1 MDSII
6 YKVIFK
12 AIHQFENKN
21 LTLNFKNL
29 IFDKPITLPHKLI
42 PKLKDLSEKSDTII
56 VFQNIEEVIIVGN
69 VKPQYEYNYYIVI
82 LFTLITNEE
91 KQGYLIGNVKNIGDI
106 IIGTWPFNQQ
116 ETDLTPETILEK
128 SKDLLNNPE
137 KYNKICV
144 ISQ

>member
-29 IFDKPITLPHKLI
+29 ILEKPITLPHKLI
-42 PKLKDLSEKSDTII
+42 PKLKDLSEKSDKII

-69 VKPQYEYNYYIVI
+69 VKPQYEYKYYLVI
-82 LFTLITNEE
+82 LFTQISNEE
-91 KQGYLIGNVKNIGDI
+91 KRGYLIGNVKNIGDI
-106 IIGTWPFNQQ
+106 IIGIWPFNQQ
-116 ETDLTPETILEK
+116 ETDLTPETILEN
-128 SKDLLNNPE
+128 SNNLLKNPE
-137 KYNKICV
+137 QYDKICV

>member
-29 IFDKPITLPHKLI
+29 IFEKPITLPHKLI
-42 PKLKDLSEKSDTII
+42 PKLKDLSEKSNTII

-69 VKPQYEYNYYIVI
+69 VKPQYEYKYYLVI
-82 LFTLITNEE
+82 LFTQISNEE
-91 KQGYLIGNVKNIGDI
+91 KRGYLIGNVKNIGDI
-106 IIGTWPFNQQ
+106 IIGIWPFNQQ
-116 ETDLTPETILEK
+116 ETDLTPETILEN
-128 SKDLLNNPE
+128 SKNLLKNPE
-137 KYNKICV
+137 QYDKICV

>member
-29 IFDKPITLPHKLI
+29 IFDEPITLPHKLI

>member
-6 YKVIFK
+6 YKLIFK

-29 IFDKPITLPHKLI
+29 IFEKPITLPHKLI

-56 VFQNIEEVIIVGN
+56 IFQNIEEVIIVGN
-69 VKPQYEYNYYIVI
+69 AKPQYEYKYYLVI
-82 LFTLITNEE
+82 LFTQISNEE
-91 KQGYLIGNVKNIGDI
+91 KRGYLIGNVKNIGDI
-106 IIGTWPFNQQ
+106 IIGIWPFNQQ
-116 ETDLTPETILEK
+116 ETDLTPETILEN
-128 SKDLLNNPE
+128 SNNLLKNPE
-137 KYNKICV
+137 QYDKICV

>member
-29 IFDKPITLPHKLI
+29 IFEKPITLPHKLI

-69 VKPQYEYNYYIVI
+69 VKPQYEYKYYLVI
-82 LFTLITNEE
+82 LFTQISNEE
-91 KQGYLIGNVKNIGDI
+91 KRGYLIGNVKNIGDI
-106 IIGTWPFNQQ
+106 IIGIWPFNQQ
-116 ETDLTPETILEK
+116 ETDLTPETILEN
-128 SKDLLNNPE
+128 SNNLLKNPE
-137 KYNKICV
+137 QYDKICV

>member
-29 IFDKPITLPHKLI
+29 IFEKPITLLHKLI

-69 VKPQYEYNYYIVI
+69 VKPQQEYKYYLVI
-82 LFTLITNEE
+82 LFTQISNEE
-91 KQGYLIGNVKNIGDI
+91 KRGYLIGNVKNIGDI
-106 IIGTWPFNQQ
+106 IIGIWPFNQQ
-116 ETDLTPETILEK
+116 ETDLTPETILEN
-128 SKDLLNNPE
+128 SNNLLKNPE
-137 KYNKICV
+137 QYDKICV

>member
-21 LTLNFKNL
+21 LTLNIKNL
-29 IFDKPITLPHKLI
+29 IFEKPITLPHRLI

-56 VFQNIEEVIIVGN
+56 IFQNIEEVIIVGN
-69 VKPQYEYNYYIVI
+69 VKPQYEYKYYLVI
-82 LFTLITNEE
+82 LFTQISNEE
-91 KQGYLIGNVKNIGDI
+91 KRGYLIGNVKNIGDI
-106 IIGTWPFNQQ
+106 IIGIWPFNQQ
-116 ETDLTPETILEK
+116 ETDLTPETILEN
-128 SKDLLNNPE
+128 SNNLLKNPE
-137 KYNKICV
+137 QYDKICV